1 MAAISGEGYISN
13 KVNQAG
19 TYYMFLVIDG
29 VKQRKSTG
37 TKDEHDA
44 AEKLEQWKVEV
55 KAGVKEETHLR
66 YEKIRD
72 AYLESGKHIQGSILE
87 DLNMF
92 FKNRYVRSIT
102 PTVLKK
108 FREFRENNSVVLE
121 FKEKSY
127 QQELAVRTLKLG
139 RKPSRKELKQIEADS
154 RQWVENAT
162 KARPPIAA

>member
-72 AYLESGKHIQGSILE
+72 AYLEFVKHTQATILY
-87 DLNMF
+87 DL
-92 FKNRYVRSIT
+92 
-102 PTVLKK
+102 
-108 FREFRENNSVVLE
+108 
-121 FKEKSY
+121 
-127 QQELAVRTLKLG
+127 TLLYALQ
-139 RKPSRKELKQIEADS
+139 RLQ
-154 RQWVENAT
+154 
-162 KARPPIAA
+162 ARRRLRL

>member
-72 AYLESGKHIQGSILE
+72 AYLESGKHIQDRKSTR
-87 DLNMF
+87 LN
-92 FKNRYVRSIT
+92 SSHLGI
-102 PTVLKK
+102 
-108 FREFRENNSVVLE
+108 
-121 FKEKSY
+121 SY
-127 QQELAVRTLKLG
+127 AVFCL
-139 RKPSRKELKQIEADS
+139 
-154 RQWVENAT
+154 
-162 KARPPIAA
+162 